1 MSMTMALCDDR
12 RAQTWTRSLVL
23 DLQVLQFFTAGL
35 LHLALVAVV
44 FAVGATNLR
53 GRHES
58 EDEERTLTRTNTD
71 SRLQDVVD
79 SYRAVLLFMNVP

>member
-1 MSMTMALCDDR
+1 MSMAMALCDDVGH
-12 RAQTWTRSLVL
+12 AQTWTRSLVL
-23 DLQVLQFFTAGL
+23 DLQVLLFFTARF

-58 EDEERTLTRTNTD
+58 VSEENILC
-71 SRLQDVVD
+71 
-79 SYRAVLLFMNVP
+79 SYFGYHTFYECPLIMLK